1 MQSTDDLVRA
11 FAAACEA
18 GELVQ
23 AVLSDPMPGPSD
35 RPRRLRVRPVVI
47 RKQPV
52 LQWTLQ
58 FDRGETHENLDHND
72 SLHRLTRALESDYRQ
87 AVVTTTEAEVHYR
100 RDRQGRVKLSEKAR
114 ARPQPVL
121 AHDRQKAYLIPDGT
135 PCPFL
140 IDQGVMAPD
149 GRVRAAMMHKFRQI
163 NRFLEFVEDIY
174 GDLPTEG
181 TLIVQDY
188 GCGKSYLTFA
198 IHHLLANVHVR
209 DVEIVG
215 LDHNPQV
222 IETCCRTAERL
233 GLDGLSFRASR
244 IADEETETKPLHLAV
259 ALHACD
265 TATDDALIDA
275 AGRTAS
281 VILAAPCC
289 QHEVAA
295 RLAVDAVPAVTA
307 HGILKER
314 LAALATDAL
323 RAAALEAAGYR
334 TQVLEFIETEHTPK
348 NLLIR
353 ASRRKSGGE
362 GAGATETLGRTRY
375 DDLKRSLGL
384 GEVRLRT
391 DEILPPAAEVGGRG

>member
-1 MQSTDDLVRA
+1 MQSTDDLIRA

-23 AVLSDPMPGPSD
+23 AVLSDPFPGPSD

-58 FDRGETHENLDHND
+58 FDRSETHENLDRGE
-72 SLHRLTRALESDYRQ
+72 SVGRLTRALESDYRQ
-87 AVVTTTEAEVHYR
+87 AVLTTTGAEVHYR

-114 ARPQPVL
+114 SRPQPDM

-149 GRVRAAMMHKFRQI
+149 GHVRAAMMHKFRQI
-163 NRFLEFVEDIY
+163 NRFLEFVEDVY
-174 GDLPTEG
+174 ADLPAEG
-181 TLIVQDY
+181 TLLVQDY

-198 IHHLLANVHVR
+198 VHHLLSNVHGR
-209 DVEIVG
+209 EVEILG
-215 LDHNPQV
+215 LDHNPHV

-233 GLDGLSFRASR
+233 GLDGLSFRTTR
-244 IADEETETKPLHLAV
+244 IADKEAEGKPLHLAV

-295 RLAVDAVPAVTA
+295 RLAADAVPALTA

-353 ASRRKSGGE
+353 GVRRKAGGDGE
-362 GAGATETLGRTRY
+362 GGIDTVWRTRY

-384 GEVRLRT
+384 GEASLRT
-391 DEILPPAAEVGGRG
+391 DEILPPAAEEAARG